1 MMEVKGQGE
10 DKVSTEEAYWMGT
23 LQEPLCCGCRKPLG
37 SSGMSVNKAAGIL
50 SLPFQSKP

>member
-23 LQEPLCCGCRKPLG
+23 LQVTINITL
-37 SSGMSVNKAAGIL
+37 SFIL
-50 SLPFQSKP
+50 ISIAF

>member
-23 LQEPLCCGCRKPLG
+23 LQGLCA
-37 SSGMSVNKAAGIL
+37 VAAGNL
-50 SLPFQSKP
+50 LVALA